1 MNNLQKKYKTLKII
15 KQKYNLTIN
24 NDIQINMLFI
34 CSFYLSNWQRLLKDN
49 IQYLIGHISTRPL
62 YSTGRSAN

>member
-15 KQKYNLTIN
+15 KQKYNITIN

-49 IQYLIGHISTRPL
+49 IQYLIGHILTRPL